1 VRKSLLKLKRLAIR
15 LGCQKALHSHSA
27 KSPSEKLLAGHPKD
41 GDISRWLALHSHSAK
56 SPKGGDISRWLA
68 LHSQSTK
75 PAKTLASRWLALHSQ
90 STKPAKTLASRWL
103 TTAKSL
109 VILKLLGV
117 VAALML
123 STTTVSAVGLGGI
136 NVASALG
143 QPLKADIEL
152 VAISKAEKDSLVARL
167 ASPEAYKSAGL
178 EYPYGNKFKFQIE
191 SRADGQPYIK
201 ASSAQP
207 VNDPFVSLLVELTW
221 SSGKL
226 SREYTFL
233 LDPPG
238 YVPEQPAQAEVQ
250 AVAPEV
256 QVAAPAAPEAAVSAV
271 PEETAATPVEQAA
284 PVAAVTPAEQ
294 AAASAV
300 PAAPAETAAKPEE
313 QAAPAETAAKPVE
326 QAAPEAAAVPEIK
339 EWLTVQRGDTM
350 YKIAE
355 QHKLADVSLERMLV
369 AMYRINAD
377 QFDGRNMNRI
387 RAGKILHLP
396 SQQEL
401 MSVSLPDAIKEIH
414 AQAADWNA
422 YRQKL
427 ASAAAVSNQSQ
438 AAQQV
443 ATGKISSSIAD
454 MAPVAKESAKE
465 VLKLSKGEAP
475 GDQVGTGA
483 GGKSMSEQDKKNA
496 AQEDAIAKNK
506 ALKEGQERTALLEKN
521 IQDMQ
526 RLAQLK
532 TEQAALAQPPVT
544 AAAKSAVSEVTATS
558 AVKPTPVVQPK
569 PKQAKPEPS
578 LLDQVLDEPLYL
590 AGGAAALL
598 ALGGLGFMVYRRKK
612 NSSDEDKDQPS
623 ADVGEITGRMTA
635 PVFPSPETGDFTSA
649 AAAQAMAASQSDNV
663 DPISEADLFLNFGR
677 DVQAEEI
684 LKEAL
689 QNTPNNHQIHL
700 KLLEIYANRKD
711 TNSFSTIARQLQ
723 DSGDEDAWQQ
733 AIAMGRKLEPNNPM
747 YGGAGTIEN
756 AGSATMQMTAFS
768 VTPEPKNVPK
778 AQASA
783 LDFDFDSGASAAK
796 EEPSPEQDF
805 LGGAEI
811 TSILLPDGRLA
822 AQAAKMDFD
831 VTSTNPSMPG
841 ASGQGGAMD
850 FDVTS
855 THPSMGAAG
864 GPTEAA
870 SPISDD
876 FVFDVTGSHSFKPA
890 TAQPEIS
897 KPAEAGGGMAFTLDF
912 PVENI
917 AGKSA
922 SVAQPAA
929 VGLAGISLNFDDAA
943 APSGSTAGNKDDHW
957 QDVATKLDLA
967 KAYHEMGDTSGARE
981 ILEEVL
987 REGDAEQRK
996 AAQTLFDQLG

>member
-1 VRKSLLKLKRLAIR
+1 MRKSL
-15 LGCQKALHSHSA
+15 
-27 KSPSEKLLAGHPKD
+27 
-41 GDISRWLALHSHSAK
+41 
-56 SPKGGDISRWLA
+56 
-68 LHSQSTK
+68 
-75 PAKTLASRWLALHSQ
+75 
-90 STKPAKTLASRWL
+90 
-103 TTAKSL
+103 
-109 VILKLLGV
+109 VKLLGV

-123 STTTVSAVGLGGI
+123 STTVSAVGMGGI

-207 VNDPFVSLLVELTW
+207 VNEPFVSLLVELTW

-256 QVAAPAAPEAAVSAV
+256 QAAAPAVAASAV
-271 PEETAATPVEQAA
+271 PEETAATPAEQAA
-284 PVAAVTPAEQ
+284 PAAAVTPAEQ
-294 AAASAV
+294 AA
-300 PAAPAETAAKPEE
+300 PAEAAAKPEE
-313 QAAPAETAAKPVE
+313 QAAPAETAAKPAEQAASVETAAKHEE
-326 QAAPEAAAVPEIK
+326 QAAPEAAAVHENK
-339 EWLTVQRGDTM
+339 EWLAVHRGDTM

-355 QHKLADVSLERMLV
+355 QYKLADMSLERMLV

-401 MSVSLPDAIKEIH
+401 MSVSLPDAVKEIH

-475 GDQVGTGA
+475 GDQAGTGA
-483 GGKSMSEQDKKNA
+483 GGKSMSGQDKKNA

-521 IQDMQ
+521 LQDMQ
-526 RLAQLK
+526 HLAQLK
-532 TEQAALAQPPVT
+532 AEAAALAQPSVT
-544 AAAKSAVSEVTATS
+544 AAAKAAVSEVTVTS

-569 PKQAKPEPS
+569 PKLVKPEPS
-578 LLDQVLDEPLYL
+578 LLDQVMDEPLYL
-590 AGGAAALL
+590 AGGAVALL
-598 ALGGLGFMVYRRKK
+598 VLGGLGFMLYRRKK
-612 NSSDEDKDQPS
+612 NSSDEDIGQPS
-623 ADVGEITGRMTA
+623 ADAGEITGRMAA
-635 PVFPSPETGDFTSA
+635 PVLPSPETGDFTSV
-649 AAAQAMAASQSDNV
+649 AAAQAVAAPQSDNV

-700 KLLEIYANRKD
+700 KLLGIYANRKD
-711 TNSFSTIARQLQ
+711 ANSFSTIARQLQ
-723 DSGDEDAWQQ
+723 DSGDVDAWQQ
-733 AIAMGRKLEPNNPM
+733 AVAMGRKLEPNNPM
-747 YGGAGTIEN
+747 YGGAGTKED
-756 AGSATMQMTAFS
+756 AGSATMQMTAFNA
-768 VTPEPKNVPK
+768 TPEPENVPK
-778 AQASA
+778 AQVSA
-783 LDFDFDSGASAAK
+783 LDFDFDVGASAAK
-796 EEPSPEQDF
+796 EAPSPEQDF
-805 LGGAEI
+805 LGGAEK
-811 TSILLPDGRLA
+811 TSIMSSDGRLA
-822 AQAAKMDFD
+822 AQGAEMDFD
-831 VTSTNPSMPG
+831 VTSTQTSMPG
-841 ASGQGGAMD
+841 ATGQGGAMD

-855 THPSMGAAG
+855 THPSMRAAG
-864 GPTEAA
+864 ESTEAA

-876 FVFDVTGSHSFKPA
+876 LVFDVTGSHSFKPA
-890 TAQPEIS
+890 AAQPETS
-897 KPAEAGGGMAFTLDF
+897 KPAEAGGGMEFTLDF
-912 PVENI
+912 PVEKE
-917 AGKSA
+917 KSA
-922 SVAQPAA
+922 PVAQPAA

-957 QDVATKLDLA
+957 QEVATKLDLA
-967 KAYHEMGDTSGARE
+967 KAYHEMGDASGARE

-987 REGDAEQRK
+987 REGDAGQRE
-996 AAQTLFDQLG
+996 AAQTLFEQLG

>member
-1 VRKSLLKLKRLAIR
+1 MRKSLLKLKRLAIR

-41 GDISRWLALHSHSAK
+41 GDI
-56 SPKGGDISRWLA
+56 
-68 LHSQSTK
+68 
-75 PAKTLASRWLALHSQ
+75 SRWLALHSQ

-256 QVAAPAAPEAAVSAV
+256 QAAAPEVAVSAV
-271 PEETAATPVEQAA
+271 PAVPEETTATPVEQAA

-326 QAAPEAAAVPEIK
+326 QAAPEAAAVPAIK

-521 IQDMQ
+521 LQDMQ

-623 ADVGEITGRMTA
+623 ADVGEITGRMAA

-805 LGGAEI
+805 LSGAEI
-811 TSILLPDGRLA
+811 TSVMSPDGRLA
-822 AQAAKMDFD
+822 AQVAKMDFD
-831 VTSTNPSMPG
+831 VTSANTSMHG
-841 ASGQGGAMD
+841 ATGQGGAMD